1 MRLMSQKYQA
11 SYLQKLV
18 LLVAVLFQVTI
29 LESKLLNYELWF
41 YDETLNISKQGLP
54 IHELS
59 AIELPTVK

>member
-1 MRLMSQKYQA
+1 MRLRSQKYQA

-59 AIELPTVK
+59 AIELSTVK